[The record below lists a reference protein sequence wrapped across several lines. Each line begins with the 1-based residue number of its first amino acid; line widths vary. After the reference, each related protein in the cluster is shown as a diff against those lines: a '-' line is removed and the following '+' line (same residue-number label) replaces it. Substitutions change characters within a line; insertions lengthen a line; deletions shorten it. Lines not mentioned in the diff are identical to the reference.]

1 MRRTRTWLCL
11 VILLAVGALSAS
23 TASAAEYEMEGLPE
37 FGRCVPATT
46 AHTGEYKGN
55 KCLTPMPGT
64 GNYNWEPGPGPKPKF
79 EGLASNVTF
88 ETVGKKFK
96 VQCGFADIRGEYKTP
111 KTASV
116 KLEMVGCVRPDTLQ
130 KCQTNPGKEGE
141 IEATFEGE
149 LGFISAK
156 PKVGLKL
163 TAPTPIPFS
172 CGLPPEVPIPVS
184 IEGSAIGLVKTIDN
198 MSEVI
203 KYSYVAPGG
212 KQNPESFEGEPK
224 ATLTETW
231 VNGVE
236 VNHEQTGLTIIGI
249 EEKPK
254 ALIVENEEPIEVK
267 AK

>member
-1 MRRTRTWLCL
+1 MRRIETWLCL
-11 VILLAVGALSAS
+11 VILLAVGAVGAS

-37 FGRCVPATT
+37 FGHCVPA
-46 AHTGEYKGN
+46 APHTGEYKGA
-55 KCLTPMPGT
+55 KCLAPAAGL
-64 GNYNWEPGPGPKPKF
+64 GNYNWEPGPGPKAKF

-88 ETVGKKFK
+88 ETIGKKFK
-96 VQCGFADIRGEYKTP
+96 VQCGFADVRGEYKTP

-116 KLEMVGCVRPDTLQ
+116 TIEMVGCVRAETLQ
-130 KCQTNPGKEGE
+130 KCQISPAKEGE
-141 IEATFEGE
+141 IEATFQGE
-149 LGFISAK
+149 LGFISSK

-163 TAPTPIPFS
+163 TTPSPINFS
-172 CGLPPEVPIPVS
+172 CGMPPEIPTPVS

-198 MSEVI
+198 MSEVL
-203 KYSYVAPGG
+203 KLSYTAPGG

-224 ATLTETW
+224 ATLTQTW

-236 VNHEQTGLTIIGI
+236 VNKEQVGLTIVGI

-254 ALIVENEEPIEVK
+254 ALILENEEPIEIK